1 MIVHSPHWPC
11 LCHAGT
17 TFHAMCSPLSFIL
30 NSNAALR
37 CGEGWCIIHAITSDV
52 ERGLIKASKTY
63 SKTSMAILCV
73 PQSPTPSTY
82 IPNQFIPKSYLTP
95 QPKPPST
102 IIQPSE
108 VLLRCQSCP
117 PPNHRSVA
125 RPRHTHACR
134 GATPWFAKAPK
145 QESPHRYTRYTPS
158 QQFIPECWS

>member
-1 MIVHSPHWPC
+1 
-11 LCHAGT
+11 
-17 TFHAMCSPLSFIL
+17 MCSPLSFIL

-158 QQFIPECWS
+158 QQFIPEC